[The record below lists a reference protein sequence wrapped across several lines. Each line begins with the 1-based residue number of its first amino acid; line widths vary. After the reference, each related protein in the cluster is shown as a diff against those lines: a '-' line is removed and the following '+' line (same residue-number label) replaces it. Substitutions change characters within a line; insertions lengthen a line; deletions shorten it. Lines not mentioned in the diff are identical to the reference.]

1 MKIIHVVLNYYPSK
15 GGTQWLFQNISER
28 LVKNYNDEV
37 TVLTVNSYYGPEKKN
52 YKKIAAAT
60 EIHNGVKIERF
71 SFQRKHLPFLR
82 ILVKLSNRLFKT
94 HPECWQEK
102 LYGPISS
109 SLHNKLQNVEADVV
123 CGSSSAYNYMYY
135 SLERNGINKKP
146 FVFMGA
152 IHFTENKNEK
162 VIRAKTLKAIT
173 ASEFYIANTLFE
185 KERLI
190 DLGIHENNIVV
201 VGCGVEPNDFI
212 NNNRVSTRKQLN
224 VEDDEILIGFVGRQ
238 EPLKSID
245 ILMNAVADA
254 RKINNKIKLIIAGAD
269 SWYTPQL
276 KQMIQ
281 HTNEN
286 GNAVQ
291 LVSNISETEKINL
304 YHAIDVFASASASES
319 FGIVFVEAWAC
330 KKPVVASNVG
340 SIRCVVD
347 DEQNGLLSIPF
358 NTKSFAENILLLANN
373 TQLRNTLGNNGYNKM
388 LANYTWDV
396 ITEKY
401 RNTYLQAIKKFKS
414 KVA

>member
-1 MKIIHVVLNYYPSK
+1 MKIVHIVLNYYPSK

-28 LVKNYNDEV
+28 LVKNFNDEV
-37 TVLTVNSYYGPEKKN
+37 TILTVDSYYGPEKKN
-52 YKKIAAAT
+52 YKKIEPAI

-82 ILVKLSNRLFKT
+82 TLVKLSNRLFKT

-102 LYGPISS
+102 LYGPISA
-109 SLHNKLQNVEADVV
+109 SLHNRLQNIEADVV

-135 SLERNGINKKP
+135 PLERNGINKKP

-162 VIRAKTLKAIT
+162 IIRAKTLKAIA

-185 KERLI
+185 KEKLI
-190 DLGIHENNIVV
+190 ELGIHENNIVIA
-201 VGCGVEPNDFI
+201 GCGVEPNDFI
-212 NNNRVSTRKQLN
+212 NNNRAITRKQLN
-224 VEDDEILIGFVGRQ
+224 VNDNEILVGFVGRQ

-245 ILMNAVADA
+245 VLIDAVTIA
-254 RKINNKIKLIIAGAD
+254 RKTNNKIKLIIAGAN

-276 KQMIQ
+276 KQIIQ
-281 HTNEN
+281 QANAN
-286 GNAVQ
+286 GNSVQ
-291 LVSNISETEKINL
+291 LISNISEAEKINL

-319 FGIVFVEAWAC
+319 FGIVFIEAWAS

-358 NTKSFAENILLLANN
+358 NAKNFAENILLLANN
-373 TQLRNTLGNNGYNKM
+373 NQLRNKLGSNGYEKM
-388 LANYTWDV
+388 LANYTWNV